1 MSSSEYQFVT
11 RWRVVGT
18 VDEVSQI
25 LEKPEDLPR
34 WWPSVY
40 LEARTVSGPAQGEGD
55 GVGRVVR
62 LRTKGWLP
70 YTLSWQLKVVESR
83 RPHGFTI
90 ESSGDFVG
98 RGVWTFEQDG
108 AWVDI
113 TFDWRLRVE
122 KRGVKELSPLLKPIF
137 SANHRWAMSRG
148 EESLKLELARRR
160 SDAAG
165 RAVAPAPPGPTFASP
180 WPLLLG
186 AAAVLLGAVALA
198 GAFARSRRSR
208 RRSRRWR
215 A

>member
-18 VDEVSQI
+18 VHEVSEI
-25 LEKPEDLPR
+25 LGNPEDLPR

-40 LEARTVSGPAQGEGD
+40 LEAQTVSGPAEAEGD
-55 GVGRVVR
+55 GVGRVVD

-70 YTLSWQLKVVESR
+70 YTLSWQLRVVESR

-98 RGVWTFEQDG
+98 RGVWTFQQDG

-122 KRGVKELSPLLKPIF
+122 KAGVKQLSPILKPIF

-160 SDAAG
+160 ADAAG
-165 RAVAPAPPGPTFASP
+165 RASAPPPPGPTFASP
-180 WPLLLG
+180 WPWLLGLG
-186 AAAVLLGAVALA
+186 AAAVALGLVALA
-198 GAFARSRRSR
+198 GTLARSRR
-208 RRSRRWR
+208 RRSRWR
-215 A
+215 R

>member
-1 MSSSEYQFVT
+1 MASSEYHFVT

-18 VDEVSQI
+18 ADEVSEI

-40 LEARTVSGPAQGEGD
+40 LSAETLSGPVQGETG

-70 YTLSWQLKVVESR
+70 YNLSWQLRVVESR

-90 ESSGDFVG
+90 ETSGDLVG
-98 RGVWTFEQDG
+98 LGVWTFEQEG

-113 TFDWRLRVE
+113 IFDWRIRVE
-122 KRGVKELSPLLKPIF
+122 KKGVKELSPLLKPVF
-137 SANHRWAMSRG
+137 SANHRWAMRRG

-160 SDAAG
+160 GEATG
-165 RAVAPAPPGPTFASP
+165 RAAAAAPPGPTFTSP
-180 WPLLLG
+180 WPMLVG
-186 AAAVLLGAVALA
+186 AVAVLLGMIALA
-198 GAFARSRRSR
+198 GALARSRRR
-208 RRSRRWR
+208 RRRK
-215 A
+215 

>member
-18 VDEVSQI
+18 VDEVSEI
-25 LEKPEDLPR
+25 LENPEDLPR
-34 WWPSVY
+34 WWPAVY
-40 LEARTVSGPAQGEGD
+40 LEAQTVSRPLKAEGD

-70 YTLSWQLKVVESR
+70 YTLSWHLKVVESR

-113 TFDWRLRVE
+113 TFDWRIRVE

-165 RAVAPAPPGPTFASP
+165 RAAASAPPGPTFASP
-180 WPLLLG
+180 WPWLFGLG
-186 AAAVLLGAVALA
+186 AAAVALGLVALA
-198 GAFARSRRSR
+198 RALARSRRR
-208 RRSRRWR
+208 RPMRWR
-215 A
+215 R

>member
-18 VDEVSQI
+18 VGEVSEI
-25 LEKPEDLPR
+25 LENPEDLPR

-40 LEARTVSGPAQGEGD
+40 LEAQTVSGPAEAEGD

-70 YTLSWQLKVVESR
+70 YTLCWQLKVVESR

-98 RGVWTFEQDG
+98 RGIWTFVQDG
-108 AWVDI
+108 AWADI

-122 KRGVKELSPLLKPIF
+122 KRGVKELSALLKPIF
-137 SANHRWAMSRG
+137 SANHRWAMGRG

-160 SDAAG
+160 GKASSAAN
-165 RAVAPAPPGPTFASP
+165 AAAPPGPTFTSP

-186 AAAVLLGAVALA
+186 AAAVLLGVVALA
-198 GAFARSRRSR
+198 GALARSRRR
-208 RRSRRWR
+208 RERSRWR
-215 A
+215 R

>member
-18 VDEVSQI
+18 VDEVWQI
-25 LEKPEDLPR
+25 LENPEDLPR
-34 WWPSVY
+34 WWPAVY
-40 LEARTVSGPAQGEGD
+40 LEAQAVAGPAKAGGD
-55 GVGRVVR
+55 GVGRVVD

-180 WPLLLG
+180 WPWLLG
-186 AAAVLLGAVALA
+186 VGAAVVALGLVALA
-198 GAFARSRRSR
+198 GALARSRRR
-208 RRSRRWR
+208 RPARWR
-215 A
+215 R

>member
-1 MSSSEYQFVT
+1 MAPADYQFVT

-18 VDEVSQI
+18 VEEVSEV
-25 LEKPEDLPR
+25 LENPQDLPR

-40 LEARTVSGPAQGEGD
+40 LEAETVSPPKEN

-70 YTLSWQLKVVESR
+70 YTLSWLLTVVESR

-90 ESSGDFVG
+90 ESTGDFIG

-122 KRGVKELSPLLKPIF
+122 KPGVKELSPLLKPVF
-137 SANHRWAMSRG
+137 SANHRWAMRRG

-160 SDAAG
+160 GGSVG
-165 RAVAPAPPGPTFASP
+165 KVAVPPPPGPTFTSP
-180 WPLLLG
+180 FRMLLG
-186 AAAVLLGAVALA
+186 AIAVLVGAIVLSGAL
-198 GAFARSRRSR
+198 ARSRRR
-208 RRSRRWR
+208 RRRR
-215 A
+215 